1 MLTALKGM
9 QNDKSPG
16 IDGLPTEFYKFFWK
30 GIKDYLY
37 KYHRASLIK
46 EFLVYHSKEE
56 LLPSYLK
63 KLKMLRKS
71 IIGDQYHS

>member
-9 QNDKSPG
+9 QNDNSPG

-30 GIKDYLY
+30 DIKIMYTN
-37 KYHRASLIK
+37 LIRHPLIN
-46 EFLVYHSKEE
+46 EFLIYHSEEE

-63 KLKMLRKS
+63 KLKIL
-71 IIGDQYHS
+71 